1 MNPGGSTP
9 SPSPAAPTQSA
20 GTVPSADAWGL
31 QFLTLPG
38 GEGTILT
45 GVNIDTAAKALKVNG
60 LLSRLGTPV
69 GGHTYIVYE
78 RSGETVPNGACVA
91 TGMAVHQ
98 LGRDGSTVLHAVIVV
113 PGDVN
118 GTGVISL
125 SQVVSLSK
133 ALAGKKT
140 LEGAYA
146 LAGDLDGNGKIGLT
160 DIVQSA
166 EMFKKVAR

>member
-1 MNPGGSTP
+1 M
-9 SPSPAAPTQSA
+9 
-20 GTVPSADAWGL
+20 
-31 QFLTLPG
+31 
-38 GEGTILT
+38 
-45 GVNIDTAAKALKVNG
+45 
-60 LLSRLGTPV
+60 
-69 GGHTYIVYE
+69 
-78 RSGETVPNGACVA
+78 PNGACVA